1 MFGNEESNAM
11 RDFYHLVIVSDVVV
25 DPHSPARVNLGCRF
39 SKWLKKSKF
48 SMTLDLTAVV
58 FHEKDAALVAPV
70 EVLASRREG
79 IAAHR
84 RVLCHG

>member
-39 SKWLKKSKF
+39 SKWLKIKQFFNDSGLESFKR
-48 SMTLDLTAVV
+48 TILLC
-58 FHEKDAALVAPV
+58 
-70 EVLASRREG
+70 RRG
-79 IAAHR
+79 QLHLMQFVI
-84 RVLCHG
+84 